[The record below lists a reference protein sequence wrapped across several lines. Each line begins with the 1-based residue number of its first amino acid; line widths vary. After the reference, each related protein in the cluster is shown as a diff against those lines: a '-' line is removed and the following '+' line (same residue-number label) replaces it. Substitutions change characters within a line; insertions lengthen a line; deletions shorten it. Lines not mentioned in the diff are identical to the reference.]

1 MVVAQQEEHVPVLR
15 DRVVDLLVQRPD
27 GCYIDGTL
35 GAGGHAS
42 AVLEVGGP
50 GARLLGLDADPVA
63 LALARRRLVA
73 YEPRVTLVHSN
84 YRHMADVA
92 QRVGFPPA
100 DAILLDL
107 GLSSMQLD
115 SGDRGFSFRRG
126 GPLDMRFDPR
136 TRGTAAQLVNTAD
149 EGGLSRILRRYG
161 EEPHARRIAHLI
173 VSSRPVTTADQL
185 VEIVTQAVRPPHA
198 SSALARVFQALRIVV
213 NDELGALE
221 EGLSQAVELLRPQG
235 RLAVI
240 SFHSLE
246 DRIVKSFMLRL
257 SRTCTCPP
265 DLPVCVCG
273 TVPRLRPVT
282 RRPVFPSEEEV
293 QMNPRSRSARLRVA
307 EKI

>member
-1 MVVAQQEEHVPVLR
+1 MVVAQHEEHVPVLR
-15 DRVVDLLVQRPD
+15 DRVVDLLVQRRG
-27 GCYIDGTL
+27 GCYIDGTV

-50 GARLLGLDADPVA
+50 GTRLLGLDADPVA
-63 LALARRRLVA
+63 LALARRRLA
-73 YEPRVTLVHSN
+73 AHEPRVTLVHAN
-84 YRHMADVA
+84 FRQMAQVA
-92 QRVGFPPA
+92 ERVGFPEA
-100 DAILLDL
+100 DGILLDL

-115 SGDRGFSFRRG
+115 SSDRGFSFRRS

-136 TRGTAAQLVNTAD
+136 TRGTAAHLVNTAE
-149 EGGLSRILRRYG
+149 EGDLARILRKYG

-173 VSSRPVTTADQL
+173 VSSRPVSTADQL

-198 SSALARVFQALRIVV
+198 SSALARVFQALRIEV

-221 EGLSQAVELLRPQG
+221 EGLNQAVDLLRPQG

-246 DRIVKSFMLRL
+246 DRMVKTFIRQL
-257 SRTCTCPP
+257 SLTCTCPP

-282 RRPVFPSEEEV
+282 RRPIFPSEEEA